1 MHIYKVTRTDE
12 VGYDEYRGFVCVAQ
26 SQDQARLI
34 HPNDEVYQVT
44 WCAARKIWIDKLGGT
59 DTAAW
64 TADLDS
70 LEVEYVGDTT
80 VPTAYVVMHSF
91 RAG

>member
-1 MHIYKVTRTDE
+1 MHIYTVSRTDD
-12 VGYDEYRGFVCVAQ
+12 VGYDEYRGFVCVAE
-26 SQDQARLI
+26 SPDQARRI

-44 WCAARKIWIDKLGGT
+44 WCVARETWIDKWGDPG
-59 DTAAW
+59 TAAW
-64 TADLDS
+64 TTDLDS